1 MTKIKDA
8 EDGLKSALVGSERLA
23 LTDDIANPLNP
34 DVSTNLTSIK
44 NFVVSF
50 VSPGESNSAVNLGTG
65 LQIFKQK
72 TGVNLE
78 LRSINVLN
86 NKLGISEVSD
96 VLTLQLNE
104 VNINFDNIPD
114 TINYV
119 KITPTEKTIISNSVS
134 SVVSSGVG
142 ADIIKS
148 KIGNDLIL
156 KTLISSDSSVT
167 FTENVDDIDLKAEYT
182 TNNGDGLSLIDE
194 VVGNNVR
201 LRGLDSS
208 DGSITISEDNIGNNI
223 NLVLNGSLG
232 EVNTISNIGTGT
244 GVFFQKNGTNFELKS
259 LKQGS
264 NITITNDA
272 DSITINAAGSV
283 GEANTASNIGTGAQ
297 IFREKIGIDL
307 AFRSI
312 TSINGHL
319 NVEQFANTINLDLGV
334 NFNNVGGGA
343 GVFKSFSLTEIDFR
357 TLVGEGSVSVIQGTN
372 TLTVS
377 SQAEKNTMSN
387 IGAIG
392 SSVFKQK
399 TGVNFE
405 LRKLRSTDTNLA
417 ILTQGDEIHFYLPN
431 GIGEENDGQNTGT
444 GASVYN
450 GKDFETFQFRRL
462 RSTTSNL
469 VIAQAA
475 NDISFSM
482 PNGIGEVNSCSNV
495 GIGEDIFKQKN
506 GTFSELKSLI
516 GGSGINVSS
525 GVNEITIAFN
535 GAVGEVNTASN
546 VGTQG
551 ARTFKQKTSLDL
563 EFRRL
568 RSSNLTIDIEQETD
582 TINFR
587 SNQRNGT
594 KVSYPVSTDD
604 SGDFYDEG
612 SNLIET
618 SFDNIWTCLDASSGS
633 ADWAIIASRDT
644 RSVTTTFDCREGL
657 IRSKSTAGVTDF
669 NFTNWKNG
677 YHGFVDINVLSNI
690 TITVKKDGSTT
701 GVHNLN
707 AAGDISYSGAGT
719 ILFEFWFCND
729 KLFFR
734 YYEDY

>member
-8 EDGLKSALVGSERLA
+8 THGLKASLVGTERLA
-23 LTDDIANPLNP
+23 LTDDIANPGSA
-34 DVSTNLTSIK
+34 DISTNINSIK
-44 NFVVSF
+44 NFVSSF
-50 VSPGESNSAVNLGTG
+50 IVTGESNTGTSVGTG
-65 LQIFKQK
+65 ETVFKDKVGVSLRFK
-72 TGVNLE
+72 T
-78 LRSINVLN
+78 IDVLN
-86 NKLGISEVSD
+86 TKLGISTVSD
-96 VLTLQLNE
+96 TITLQLNE
-104 VNINFDNIPD
+104 ANIILDNIPD
-114 TINYV
+114 TATYV
-119 KITPTEKTIISNSVS
+119 KMLATERVIISNAVAT
-134 SVVSSGVG
+134 VTTSGVG
-142 ADIIKS
+142 ATPIKS
-148 KIGNDLIL
+148 KIGNALTL
-156 KTLISSDSSVT
+156 KTFLSNDSSIVV
-167 FTENVDDIDLKAEYT
+167 TENA
-182 TNNGDGLSLIDE
+182 NE
-194 VVGNNVR
+194 VSFEV
-201 LRGLDSS
+201 
-208 DGSITISEDNIGNNI
+208 
-223 NLVLNGSLG
+223 NGSLG
-232 EVNTISNIGTGT
+232 EVNTASNVGTGN
-244 GVFFQKNGTNFELKS
+244 GVFQTKIGSDIRLKS
-259 LKQGS
+259 IKQGS
-264 NITITNDA
+264 NITITNDS

-297 IFREKIGIDL
+297 IFREKIGVDL

-343 GVFKSFSLTEIDFR
+343 GVFKSFLLTEIDFR

-405 LRKLRSTDTNLA
+405 LRKLRSIDTDLA

-475 NDISFSM
+475 DDISFSM

-516 GGSGINVSS
+516 GGSGINISS

-551 ARTFKQKTSLDL
+551 ARTFKQKTSSDL

-644 RSVTTTFDCREGL
+644 RTVTTTFDCREGL
-657 IRSKSTAGVTDF
+657 IRSKSTAGISDF